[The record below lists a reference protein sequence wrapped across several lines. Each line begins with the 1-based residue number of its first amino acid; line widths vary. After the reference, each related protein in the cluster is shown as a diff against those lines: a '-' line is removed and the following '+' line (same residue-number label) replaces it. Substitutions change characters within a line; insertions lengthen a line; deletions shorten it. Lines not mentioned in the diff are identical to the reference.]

1 MKKKS
6 QEIGEFIAAMYS
18 DDPREI
24 ALVSDMEEAFIG
36 IANLPSDNS
45 VTVAIYDRDKC
56 IDLVAKDM
64 PLEEAEEHF
73 TRNIEGS
80 YAGKPGPIFVTPIKQ
95 A

>member
-6 QEIGEFIAAMYS
+6 QKIGEFIAAMHS
-18 DDPREI
+18 DDPKEI

-36 IANLPSDNS
+36 IASLPSDSS

-73 TRNIEGS
+73 KCNIEGS
-80 YAGKPGPIFVTPIKQ
+80 YAGKPGPIFVTSIK
-95 A
+95 